1 MLFTVRDERIQRV
14 MARDNHEVDNGW
26 LCDKGRFGFQ
36 MVSSEERITEPQL
49 GGNRAGWEQAL
60 ESAASKLGAGRGR
73 IAAIVGGEASNEE
86 AYLTQRIV
94 REALGS
100 PHVTSLDELAGGPLA
115 ALSAPGMGA
124 SITAIDDAESVL
136 LVGADPLNTMPILD
150 LRLRKAVRHANL
162 RLVVASDRPTALD
175 GGAEETARYLPGE
188 AGVLPGGVGRPAHP

>member
-1 MLFTVRDERIQRV
+1 M
-14 MARDNHEVDNGW
+14 
-26 LCDKGRFGFQ
+26 
-36 MVSSEERITEPQL
+36 
-49 GGNRAGWEQAL
+49 
-60 ESAASKLGAGRGR
+60 
-73 IAAIVGGEASNEE
+73 GGEASNEE

-188 AGVLPGGVGRPAHP
+188 AASFLAALADQLIPERTPARPQAKPRTWRDLLLPMPHDWPASCGPARRS